1 MNIFLEIL
9 VYGAVQSS
17 VYALLATGF
26 SLIFGVA
33 GVVNLSHTA
42 LYMIGAYLIYT
53 LFSVLHFPLT
63 LAVFFSIVLVAA
75 VALFIQ
81 RFIIRPLIASE
92 WSVMIIT
99 TSLAL
104 FFQQVIITFY
114 GPADRNVKGFY
125 EEKLTLFG
133 LVDIDG
139 QRLLTLGVA
148 AVVILLLWFFINKTK
163 LGKAILAV
171 SQNREAALFMG
182 IEVERIYLLVMG
194 ISAAL
199 AAIAGAFIAPTLG
212 ARPHMWE
219 TVLPRVFAVVVLG
232 GLGSMEGTLLAALII
247 GYSEVLISFSIS
259 SYFGEIIA
267 LILILLILS
276 FRPSGL
282 MGKRAEV

>member
-53 LFSVLHFPLT
+53 LFSLLQFPLP
-63 LAVFFSIVLVAA
+63 LAVFFSVVIVAA
-75 VALFIQ
+75 VAIFIQ

-125 EEKLTLFG
+125 EEKVTLLG
-133 LVDIDG
+133 VVDIDG

-148 AVVILLLWFFINKTK
+148 AVVILLLWFFINNTK

-182 IEVERIYLLVMG
+182 IEVERVYLLVMG
-194 ISAAL
+194 ISAVL

-212 ARPHMWE
+212 ARPHMGE
-219 TVLPRVFAVVVLG
+219 TALPRGFAVVGLG
-232 GLGSMEGTLLAALII
+232 GVGGLEGTLLAALII
-247 GYSEVLISFSIS
+247 GDSEGLISFSIS

-267 LILILLILS
+267 LIIILLILS

-282 MGKRAEV
+282 MGKR